1 MSVRRPTIFVSP
13 AVPPSL
19 ELPHAKTGS
28 DGLVKA
34 SEVTPEESAVSVAD
48 ADTESGSEPATQVTL
63 SSLSS
68 VQTSSTDADAGKPN
82 KYDNVIQIG
91 EHFYNLKR
99 VCIDDL
105 LGVMDMHHVDY
116 YAGKIVN
123 PSEPITVPPSDALH
137 KFYIHRQPNVRAAA
151 QEEIE
156 RHRESSLYGYDA
168 RFTVDPARPMAGK
181 YMLNMEL
188 SFIPNEMVVES
199 IVENGQSYLLHHHM
213 DPADDLSWPFCK
225 FWNMAVHPQ
234 DTLWQTIT
242 GAGTALEATVEA
254 YIERAEKR
262 RGGEKAKI
270 VVGFTTQLD
279 DKFILSDLQVS

>member
-1 MSVRRPTIFVSP
+1 VSP

-156 RHRESSLYGYDA
+156 RHRDSSLYGYDV
-168 RFTVDPARPMAGK
+168 RFAVDPARPMAGK
-181 YMLNMEL
+181 YMINMEVA
-188 SFIPNEMVVES
+188 FIPNEMVVEA
-199 IVENGQSYLLHHHM
+199 IVENGQSYRQHFYS
-213 DPADDLSWPFCK
+213 DPKDSSFWPFCK
-225 FWNMAVHPQ
+225 YWNFAVQPH
-234 DTLWQTIT
+234 DTLWQTIM
-242 GAGTALEATVEA
+242 GSGTALGATVEA
-254 YIERAEKR
+254 YNERAELR
-262 RGGEKAKI
+262 RGGGEKAKI
-270 VVGFTTQLD
+270 VFGFTTQLT
-279 DKFILSDLQVS
+279 DKFIWSDIQVS